1 VYLLLLRNFY
11 FVNHL
16 NNTKSQQI
24 LNLHF
29 LIIVVRLLL
38 PWFCAWCYQYLK
50 IYVGNLRQMSFQI
63 SIFKILSC
71 SFVLTLVWCS

>member
-38 PWFCAWCYQYLK
+38 PWFCNAWRYQY
-50 IYVGNLRQMSFQI
+50 IFENLCWQLETDVIPNFN
-63 SIFKILSC
+63 F
-71 SFVLTLVWCS
+71 